1 MSIVEIAAHGD
12 KGMINTPFEILNENL
27 EFDGVDRG
35 VVYMEMKWV
44 YDEETAKMLEAKKAA
59 TVRGKSMFA
68 GMWPFGK
75 KSAIEDEA
83 TYNKNKQTD
92 QGSDGKDTKVM
103 RDDEDENDEH
113 LNNALHMTPYELAV
127 YLEEQRQKRKDDIDR
142 YMETVSNEVF
152 DAKEGD
158 YKVQVHVL
166 ECKNLRA
173 KDANGVSD
181 PQVVV
186 EVQLGEKE
194 TKCTRI
200 QRRNLSPFYDE
211 TFFFN
216 FQNVTKDQ
224 LNAGKLGKRCIHVFT
239 YICMN

>member
-1 MSIVEIAAHGD
+1 MSIVEVAAHGD

-35 VVYMEMKWV
+35 VVYMEMKWI

-75 KSAIEDEA
+75 KKSSAEDEA
-83 TYNKNKQTD
+83 ADIKNKQKD
-92 QGSDGKDTKVM
+92 QVSDGIETKVM
-103 RDDEDENDEH
+103 RDDDDDENDEH

-127 YLEEQRQKRKDDIDR
+127 YQEEQRQKRKEDIDR
-142 YMETVSNEVF
+142 YMEAVSNEVL

-158 YKVQVHVL
+158 YKVQIHVL

-173 KDANGVSD
+173 KDSNGVSD

-216 FQNVTKDQ
+216 FHNVTKDQ
-224 LNAGKLGKRCIHVFT
+224 LNAGKMGKC
-239 YICMN
+239 

>member
-1 MSIVEIAAHGD
+1 MSIVEVAAHGD
-12 KGMINTPFEILNENL
+12 KGIINTPFEILNENL

-35 VVYMEMKWV
+35 TVYMEMKWV
-44 YDEETAKMLEAKKAA
+44 YDDETAKMLATQKAA
-59 TVRGKSMFA
+59 VAKKSMFA

-75 KSAIEDEA
+75 KKSSEEDMTEE
-83 TYNKNKQTD
+83 NKKKLEED
-92 QGSDGKDTKVM
+92 KKGKETKVM
-103 RDDEDENDEH
+103 RDDDEENDEH

-142 YMETVSNEVF
+142 YMEAVSNEIF

-158 YKVQVHVL
+158 YTVQVHVM
-166 ECKNLRA
+166 ECRNLRA

-186 EVQLGEKE
+186 EVQLGEKQ
-194 TKCTRI
+194 TKTTRI
-200 QRRNLSPFYDE
+200 QRKNLSPFYDE

-216 FQNVTKDQ
+216 FKNVTKDQ
-224 LNAGKLGKRCIHVFT
+224 LDSGKLGMKGLLRSF
-239 YICMN
+239 MSF